1 MRVASENRV
10 PVAARAALTRAVTAT
25 DAQLS
30 RTRTLERGEVVQTHA
45 LFRRIRRDGHRRRAR
60 RDGRPTRRDARA
72 GHRRRSLEGHLRRAR
87 IHARTRARQSSR
99 TSQNDHTHHET
110 PFPPPR
116 SSPPPSRGRPASPAR
131 DRRRETL
138 GHHPSRVRGP
148 SRRPG
153 HARDRRARPRP
164 RETSR
169 NIFYARVVEIA
180 RTHRVRRER
189 HHRRIRRIDND
200 VPSRD
205 DGATTFRLGCIAR
218 KGRVVLRMGNTRL
231 QYALRVQYWFFYHIH
246 SSNHSVFRSILKPYI
261 VDRHRRLRAV
271 VALEIRSRPS
281 ARGPHSRARAR
292 ARPRARDRT
301 RVVVVPRRVSSR
313 LVAPR
318 ASRRRESSLDRIHR
332 SIEFIRASSCAC
344 TLSART
350 APR

>member
-60 RDGRPTRRDARA
+60 RDGRATRRDARA

-110 PFPPPR
+110 PFPRPR

-148 SRRPG
+148 SLRPG
-153 HARDRRARPRP
+153 HARDRRARPRA

-200 VPSRD
+200 VRRGTTARRD
-205 DGATTFRLGCIAR
+205 
-218 KGRVVLRMGNTRL
+218 V
-231 QYALRVQYWFFYHIH
+231 
-246 SSNHSVFRSILKPYI
+246 SNV
-261 VDRHRRLRAV
+261 
-271 VALEIRSRPS
+271 
-281 ARGPHSRARAR
+281 SRARVVWYFAWGIHVFS
-292 ARPRARDRT
+292 T
-301 RVVVVPRRVSSR
+301 RFMPSAGFFMIFT
-313 LVAPR
+313 LP
-318 ASRRRESSLDRIHR
+318 IIR
-332 SIEFIRASSCAC
+332 SFDTPI
-344 TLSART
+344 LHY
-350 APR
+350 

>member
-1 MRVASENRV
+1 M
-10 PVAARAALTRAVTAT
+10 
-25 DAQLS
+25 
-30 RTRTLERGEVVQTHA
+30 
-45 LFRRIRRDGHRRRAR
+45 
-60 RDGRPTRRDARA
+60 PTRV
-72 GHRRRSLEGHLRRAR
+72 S
-87 IHARTRARQSSR
+87 TRKVNSPI
-99 TSQNDHTHHET
+99 T
-110 PFPPPR
+110 PR
-116 SSPPPSRGRPASPAR
+116 SHQSR
-131 DRRRETL
+131 
-138 GHHPSRVRGP
+138 SRM
-148 SRRPG
+148 
-153 HARDRRARPRP
+153 
-164 RETSR
+164 
-169 NIFYARVVEIA
+169 FVEIA

-205 DGATTFRLGCIAR
+205 DGATTCRLGCIAR

-281 ARGPHSRARAR
+281 ACGPHSRARAR

-313 LVAPR
+313 LVARR
-318 ASRRRESSLDRIHR
+318 ASRRRESSLDRIHH